1 MKILHLYKSLLKV
14 RKFIKAKI
22 IVQDSLSDNYQ
33 MVTGHVRTEEVLKF
47 NILKASYLLNLYK
60 KYSSIIETNMFTSL
74 VQSF

>member
-1 MKILHLYKSLLKV
+1 MRPMFGITGLMFKPGPLIFQQFLMV

-47 NILKASYLLNLYK
+47 HILKASYLYTR
-60 KYSSIIETNMFTSL
+60 SIAVL
-74 VQSF
+74 